1 VFRITVIVI
10 GMEMDACFHV
20 NVINVKM
27 VISKVLKKNLA
38 KDLKR
43 FYDIHLELIFEN
55 SRVTKKN

>member
-1 VFRITVIVI
+1 
-10 GMEMDACFHV
+10 MDAYFHV

-27 VISKVLKKNLA
+27 VTSKVLKKNLA

-55 SRVTKKN
+55 GRVTKKN